1 MSRKDKYE
9 RDHGE
14 LGRELLCKNEE
25 EKKIKMSEEREHKK
39 K

>member
-25 EKKIKMSEEREHKK
+25 EKKNKNE
-39 K
+39 